1 MKNAVIYARY
11 SSERQNDQSIE
22 GQLSICNDYAAKNG
36 LCIVDTYIDRAMT
49 GTNDNRPAFQQMLSD
64 CAKPVVW
71 DIVLVYAI
79 DRFGRNSIEI
89 AVNKQK
95 LKKNGKTLISA
106 TQRTSENIDGT
117 KNLDGILLE
126 NVYIG
131 LAEYYSAE
139 LSQKVKRGVTESR
152 RKNFFTGGMVIFGYK
167 IKDKRVVVDEAEA
180 EYVRKLYYDYSKG
193 KSAQAIA
200 AELTDQGITHN
211 GKPFSKNQI
220 YAMLRNKKYIGI
232 AELSDGVYTEMYP
245 PIVPR
250 LLFDEVQAIV
260 AKNKIGSKSVKTDYL
275 LRGICFCGYCGRKI
289 QSETGTSCTGE
300 VKHYYKCFGRKNE
313 HICNKSIVRKD
324 DLEKLVVDTTV
335 KLLSSTENVEAITER
350 ILQAYNKRITN
361 MSLLNILQSEQ
372 ADTQKLLDNVMKAI
386 EQGIITPTTKRRME
400 ELENKLAE
408 INDKILIA
416 QYKEQQQLT
425 KEKILEFL
433 LHALKYKPSLMIR
446 KLIKKVVLYDDKI
459 EIYYNYAPN
468 ELPDCPDNTDNRD
481 FLYIDSSIFTSSCAP
496 SLNSLNFFTV
506 KRTFGLFCLMEEFK
520 NFRA

>member
-22 GQLSICNDYAAKNG
+22 GQLHCCHDFASKNG
-36 LCIVDTYIDRAMT
+36 LTIVDTYIDRAMT

-64 CAKPVVW
+64 CSKPVIW

-95 LKKNGKTLISA
+95 LKKHGKTLISA
-106 TQRTSENIDGT
+106 TQRTSENIDGS

-139 LSQKVKRGVTESR
+139 LSQKVKRGVAESR

-167 IKDKRVVVDEAEA
+167 VKDKRVVVDEAEA

-193 KSAQAIA
+193 KSALAIA
-200 AELTDQGITHN
+200 EELTEQGITHN

-232 AELSDGVYTEMYP
+232 AEMSDGVYTEMYP

-250 LLFDEVQAIV
+250 PLFDEVQAIV
-260 AKNKIGSKSVKTDYL
+260 AKNKIGSKSVKVDYL
-275 LRGICFCGYCGRKI
+275 LREICFCGYCGKKI
-289 QSETGTSCTGE
+289 QAETGTSCTGE
-300 VKHYYKCFGRKNE
+300 VRRYYKCFGRKNE

-324 DLEKLVVDTTV
+324 DLEQLVIDTTV
-335 KLLSSTENVEAITER
+335 QLLSTPENLEMIIDNIMQVYNKR
-350 ILQAYNKRITN
+350 MVDMSLLHILQA
-361 MSLLNILQSEQ
+361 EQ
-372 ADTQKLLDNVMKAI
+372 ADTQKTIDNIMKAI

-408 INDKILIA
+408 INDKILIE
-416 QYKEQQQLT
+416 QYKEQKKLT
-425 KEKILEFL
+425 KEKISEFIV
-433 LHALKYKPSLMIR
+433 HALKCKPNLMIR
-446 KLIKKVVLYDDKI
+446 TLVKKLVLYDDKL
-459 EIYYNYAPN
+459 EIYYNFSP
-468 ELPDCPDNTDNRD
+468 EKLPDYHDDMDNRD

-496 SLNSLNFFTV
+496 
-506 KRTFGLFCLMEEFK
+506 
-520 NFRA
+520 